1 MAKLGRDI
9 TRRILTTQSHKSG
22 RTFFISLSL
31 SLFLSFSRY
40 TRDSPY
46 RCKRVSA
53 VFIQIIAASER
64 QLFNIGLCPSALIS
78 WNNGSVIGRLFAR
91 RKGQN
96 KGKIWKG
103 KKGEKTGIWKK
114 RKNKGKG
121 SDKGKRICENL
132 RYSVDT
138 FFVSIQSIGTAADGL
153 ENTCVR
159 YMGHF
164 EISSIALRV

>member
-1 MAKLGRDI
+1 MLGERDKI
-9 TRRILTTQSHKSG
+9 KEKYG
-22 RTFFISLSL
+22 RV
-31 SLFLSFSRY
+31 
-40 TRDSPY
+40 
-46 RCKRVSA
+46 K
-53 VFIQIIAASER
+53 
-64 QLFNIGLCPSALIS
+64 
-78 WNNGSVIGRLFAR
+78 
-91 RKGQN
+91 
-96 KGKIWKG
+96 KG
-103 KKGEKTGIWKK
+103 KKQGFEKK

-159 YMGHF
+159 YRGHF